1 MEALSVHRDQGIVGT
16 PPVPASRRIMLCAAK
31 RIGRQHDAKAE
42 VERSRYGRHDAYVGF
57 AAGDDQRLDSPPSQA
72 SDEAGV

>member
-1 MEALSVHRDQGIVGT
+1 MEALSVNRDQGIVGC
-16 PPVPASRRIMLCAAK
+16 ILCAAK

-57 AAGDDQRLDSPPSQA
+57 AAGDDQRPDSPPSQA
-72 SDEAGV
+72 AGEAGV